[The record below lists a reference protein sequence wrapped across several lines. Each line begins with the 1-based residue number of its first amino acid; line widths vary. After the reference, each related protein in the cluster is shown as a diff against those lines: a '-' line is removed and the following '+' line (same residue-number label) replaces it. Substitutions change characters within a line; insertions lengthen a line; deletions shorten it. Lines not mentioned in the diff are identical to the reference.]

1 MEIES
6 NFHIQIDKMEVNQ
19 LIVCSQNEII
29 LNVSKS
35 PTEDFNKTV
44 GIILEFYSNYNGNTK
59 FCATPVPFWDR
70 FLRNKNK

>member
-19 LIVCSQNEII
+19 LMVFSQNEII
-29 LNVSKS
+29 INVSKS
-35 PTEDFNKTV
+35 LTEDFSKTV
-44 GIILEFYSNYNGNTK
+44 GIILDFYLNFHENTN
-59 FCATPVPFWDR
+59 FCASAVFWDQ